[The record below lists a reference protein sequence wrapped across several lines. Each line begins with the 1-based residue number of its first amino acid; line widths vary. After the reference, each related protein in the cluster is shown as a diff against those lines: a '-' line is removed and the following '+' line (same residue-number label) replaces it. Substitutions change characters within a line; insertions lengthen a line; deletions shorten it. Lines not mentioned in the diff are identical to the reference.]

1 MIYKQLEESDKVTGR
16 TLKIS
21 SGAFSN
27 DEFQLVDMFIDDTDK
42 GELDTPLSYVVSTSD
57 ADLDGNPDVIK
68 PSYLTSGTPPTY
80 NENYTSNINF
90 TETSLYHSDNW
101 TEVNSGDYYANVYNL
116 PSNEPSAEVQF
127 TVSYGDKNGYG
138 SRVGEKSASV
148 TKAIYNQYKNIL
160 LGPGDSFFTFPK
172 IGDEVADRES
182 IYIINFSASRIKE
195 KLDEGN
201 LEFTLK
207 LKHQYTDDATNE
219 LREFV
224 YEQTFRDDS
233 RYQSDTQLEAGRSRT
248 GKVFNIIKG
257 SLTDVSPQTEDYYSD
272 GGGLNGDGEGF
283 GLFYPDL
290 GIVILNPYAIS
301 SDAGNYFRSQL
312 NAIPEKSTQDND
324 KNAGTFFSW
333 CGGVENVEGS
343 DSNFRYGT
351 DRNHQN
357 FLKLFYALKDGEN
370 IKCRSTENIPS
381 KHYFIRVKNT
391 DFNYSNNPTYVYQN
405 DEAKQ
410 KNVETGISRDY
421 WYGRVRHEDF
431 ISDPRTYIT
440 TIGLYTDNNELVAV
454 AKLSTPVLKSFDSET
469 LIKVKLDF

>member
-1 MIYKQLEESDKVTGR
+1 MIYKQLEDTDKVTGR

-27 DEFQLVDMFIDDTDK
+27 EDFQLVDMFVDNSSG
-42 GELDTPLSYVVSTSD
+42 GELDTPMSYYVTNQDSN
-57 ADLDGNPDVIK
+57 LDGQLDIIK
-68 PSYLTSGTPPTY
+68 PSFIEDGEAPIYD
-80 NENYTSNINF
+80 ENYVQTVNIA
-90 TETSLYHSDNW
+90 ETALFHSDNW
-101 TEVNSGDYYANVYNL
+101 TSVGSGDYYANVYNL
-116 PSNEPSAEVQF
+116 PSEEPNAEIQF
-127 TVSYGDKNGYG
+127 NVSYGDKNGYG
-138 SRVGEKSASV
+138 SRVGERSASV

-172 IGDEVADRES
+172 IGNEVADRES

-207 LKHQYTDDATNE
+207 LKHPYVDPETNE

-233 RYQSDTQLEAGRSRT
+233 RYQNDTQIEAGQSRV

-257 SLTDVSPQTEDYYSD
+257 SLTDVAPQTEDYYSD
-272 GGGLNGDGEGF
+272 GGGLDGDGEGF

-290 GIVILNPYAIS
+290 GIVIINPYAIS
-301 SDAGNYFRSQL
+301 SDSGNFFRSQL
-312 NAIPEKSTQDND
+312 NAIPEYSTRDNSY
-324 KNAGTFFSW
+324 NTGTFFSW
-333 CGGVENVEGS
+333 CGGVENIEGS
-343 DSNFRYGT
+343 DSSFRYGT
-351 DRNHQN
+351 ERNHQN
-357 FLKLFYALKDGEN
+357 FMKLFYALKDGEN
-370 IKCRSTENIPS
+370 IKCRSTENVPS
-381 KHYFIRVKNT
+381 KHYFIRIRNT
-391 DFNYSNNPTYVYQN
+391 DFNYSNNPTYVYQSE
-405 DEAKQ
+405 EAKQ
-410 KNVETGISRDY
+410 KNTETGISKDY

-440 TIGLYTDNNELVAV
+440 TIGLYTENNELVAV
-454 AKLSTPVLKSFDSET
+454 AKVSSPVLKSFDSET

>member
-201 LEFTLK
+201 L
-207 LKHQYTDDATNE
+207 A
-219 LREFV
+219 
-224 YEQTFRDDS
+224 
-233 RYQSDTQLEAGRSRT
+233 A
-248 GKVFNIIKG
+248 
-257 SLTDVSPQTEDYYSD
+257 
-272 GGGLNGDGEGF
+272 
-283 GLFYPDL
+283 
-290 GIVILNPYAIS
+290 
-301 SDAGNYFRSQL
+301 
-312 NAIPEKSTQDND
+312 
-324 KNAGTFFSW
+324 KNARPTEWLRPDTRVPSW
-333 CGGVENVEGS
+333 NES
-343 DSNFRYGT
+343 SR
-351 DRNHQN
+351 
-357 FLKLFYALKDGEN
+357 A
-370 IKCRSTENIPS
+370 PS
-381 KHYFIRVKNT
+381 WEESY
-391 DFNYSNNPTYVYQN
+391 
-405 DEAKQ
+405 
-410 KNVETGISRDY
+410 
-421 WYGRVRHEDF
+421 
-431 ISDPRTYIT
+431 
-440 TIGLYTDNNELVAV
+440 
-454 AKLSTPVLKSFDSET
+454 
-469 LIKVKLDF
+469 

>member
-1 MIYKQLEESDKVTGR
+1 MIYKELEESDKVTGR

-21 SGAFSN
+21 AGAFSN
-27 DEFQLVDMFIDDTDK
+27 DEFQLVDMFIDNTPN
-42 GELDTPLSYVVSTSD
+42 GELDTPLSYLVSIND
-57 ADLDGNPDVIK
+57 ADGTGSLDIIK
-68 PSYLTSGTPPTY
+68 PVFITSNTPPTY
-80 NENYTSNINF
+80 NENYTSEINF

-101 TEVNSGDYYANVYNL
+101 TSVKSGDYYANVYNL
-116 PSNEPSAEVQF
+116 PPSEPNSEVQF
-127 TVSYGDKNGYG
+127 SVSYGDKNGYG

-182 IYIINFSASRIKE
+182 IYIMNFSANRIKE

-207 LKHQYTDDATNE
+207 LKHQYVDDTTNE
-219 LREFV
+219 LREIE
-224 YEQTFRDDS
+224 YKQTFRDDS
-233 RYQSDTQLEAGRSRT
+233 RYQSETQVEAGRSRI

-257 SLTDVSPQTEDYYSD
+257 SLTDISPQTEDYYSD
-272 GGGLNGDGEGF
+272 GGGLPGDGEGF

-301 SDAGNYFRSQL
+301 SDSGNYFRSEL
-312 NAIPEKSTQDND
+312 NAIPGNSTEDND

-333 CGGVENVEGS
+333 CGGVENAEGT

-370 IKCRSTENIPS
+370 VKCRSTENVPS

-454 AKLSTPVLKSFDSET
+454 AKLSSPVLKSFDSET